1 MTRSNISPQQHA
13 NLFNCQETSYTVEL
27 AKQLHAQVFYQIAK
41 QLHDQVIACYAN
53 CWQKIAI
60 SP

>member
-1 MTRSNISPQQHA
+1 
-13 NLFNCQETSYTVEL
+13 VEL

>member
-27 AKQLHAQVFYQIAK
+27 AKQLHAQVFWQIAK
-41 QLHDQVIACYAN
+41 KLHAQVLACYAN
-53 CWQKIAI
+53 CW
-60 SP
+60 